1 MSRKRVPVQSTRP
14 SDMDRARDDLF
25 GHIHRCGVLRS
36 TEEQQVE
43 WMEDTIQYIGEC
55 YPSLRAADLGQLK
68 AIGLRFCRPA
78 IARGA
83 ESAAPEANAA

>member
-1 MSRKRVPVQSTRP
+1 
-14 SDMDRARDDLF
+14 MDRARDDLF

-83 ESAAPEANAA
+83 ESAAAEANAA